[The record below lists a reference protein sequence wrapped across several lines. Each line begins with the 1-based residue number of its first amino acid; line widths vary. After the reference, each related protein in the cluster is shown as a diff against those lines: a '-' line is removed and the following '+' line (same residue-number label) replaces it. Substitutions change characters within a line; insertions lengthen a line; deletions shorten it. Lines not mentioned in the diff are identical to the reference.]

1 MEETARSPVLRLWPR
16 YRPGSVEIGGGGPR
30 LLVYMGCSLA
40 LCAAVLSLPAV
51 HRATG
56 MAPSSVVALLGAY
69 YLAMVFNDLVLH
81 PAALRSRRGFNAQI
95 ATLFF
100 YNELFCL
107 GLVVLPNQPWSPLWL
122 APALWAFK
130 TGSWQEIDASVFGLA
145 CHVIGPL
152 LTIPIFLERGAPTS
166 HAIVGPA
173 LASLICGLSYLML
186 GSTNAAW
193 RALRDAR
200 QAELDHHRERADA
213 LERERMARD
222 LHDSFGSTLA
232 LTASYATIIRRNAA
246 EPEAMRRIAVT
257 LEEMGREGL
266 TDLRAIL
273 DALTPEDS
281 TVDALPHTIERL
293 AGRCEAGGQL
303 RVDVTVTGDRS
314 RRLSGSQH
322 LAAARVTQEALR
334 NAIRHG
340 GARNITCELAADE
353 EGLTLVVRDDG
364 TGLDPSRASGG
375 GRGVPSMRRRAEELG
390 GRFELGP
397 GPGGGAEVRWSVP
410 WTSP

>member
-1 MEETARSPVLRLWPR
+1 
-16 YRPGSVEIGGGGPR
+16 
-30 LLVYMGCSLA
+30 
-40 LCAAVLSLPAV
+40 
-51 HRATG
+51 
-56 MAPSSVVALLGAY
+56 
-69 YLAMVFNDLVLH
+69 
-81 PAALRSRRGFNAQI
+81 
-95 ATLFF
+95 
-100 YNELFCL
+100 
-107 GLVVLPNQPWSPLWL
+107 
-122 APALWAFK
+122 
-130 TGSWQEIDASVFGLA
+130 
-145 CHVIGPL
+145 
-152 LTIPIFLERGAPTS
+152 
-166 HAIVGPA
+166 
-173 LASLICGLSYLML
+173 ML
-186 GSTNAAW
+186 GTTSAAW

-246 EPEAMRRIAVT
+246 QPDAMRRIAVT

-303 RVDVTVTGDRS
+303 RVEVTVTGDRS

-340 GARNITCELAADE
+340 GAKHITCELDASE

-364 TGLDPSRASGG
+364 TGLDASRASGG
-375 GRGVPSMRRRAEELG
+375 GRGVHSMRRRAEELG